1 MSAIRY
7 TRLVLEIRS
16 FTLNFL
22 GIRQSVLHSNAAQQ
36 SFCPLQSYSRTL

>member
-22 GIRQSVLHSNAAQQ
+22 EIRQSVLHSNTAQR
-36 SFCPLQSYSRTL
+36 SFLSFTILF